1 VDNRASMVADIQ
13 MMVELVA
20 AVVDMD
26 QLDMVLK

>member
-1 VDNRASMVADIQ
+1 VDNRASMVVDIQ
-13 MMVELVA
+13 MMAELVA